1 MPDSD
6 LGSLTT
12 RLVSL
17 MERLEAKLDLLEKH
31 VPLKRRAE
39 LIGVHP
45 STLRR
50 WNRKNELRRKLETR
64 E

>member
-1 MPDSD
+1 
-6 LGSLTT
+6 
-12 RLVSL
+12 